1 MSVSLLTVGASAVEP
16 TYGDIAGHW
25 AEASIERWSGHGI
38 IQGNNGKFNP
48 NGQLTCA
55 HFAAIL
61 ARLLKLPAAKD
72 AGLSD
77 NTPDAWHYDAINR
90 CAAAGILKGNLNG
103 TVTPNA
109 PITRERAMVML
120 GRALGIEPIE
130 NPDLTKYTDA
140 AQVASY
146 AQGMLAA
153 LIEAG
158 VVGGVTADQLA
169 PQNNITR
176 AATVTILDRSI
187 GTYADKAGETVNAD
201 GKGIVLVV
209 ADDVTVTGSVDK
221 LLVPTNDIEVT
232 VKGSENIDDIT
243 VSGDNSKVILDNASA
258 DNVTLDGEKSA
269 VEAKNGAKIDN
280 VIMSENAP
288 GANVNAGNGTT
299 IKNVENHAE
308 DTSVTGNGT
317 VKKVESNQ
325 DITVQTKDTDVKN
338 SGDSKITVT
347 DKNGKD
353 STVSGGS
360 SSTTGSSSSSGG
372 SSSGGGSS
380 HSHSYADAWS
390 YDDTYHW
397 HAATCGHNVVS
408 GKAEHTYGEDHKCTV
423 CGSADPAQAAASI
436 NGKNYLTLQEAV
448 AVGGEVKLLKD
459 ADISETV
466 IVTKAVKLD
475 LNGKT
480 ISNTNDLWEKRADD
494 WSLLSVRAGGDLT
507 ITGNG
512 TLKAKENDCY
522 AVDVQDGATLTI
534 EDGTFVGNIHAVYVY
549 QGELTVK
556 GGAYSI
562 QQKYPDTAKADEFVL
577 NCYDKHRTEGTAK
590 ITVTGGTF
598 VKFNPANCAAE
609 GAGTNFVAPGYA
621 AKKLEDDKYEVVA
634 LFDGGT
640 GTAEDPFLIAT
651 SKQFKAIDQLNG
663 APYCLKQ

>member
-1 MSVSLLTVGASAVEP
+1 M
-16 TYGDIAGHW
+16 
-25 AEASIERWSGHGI
+25 
-38 IQGNNGKFNP
+38 
-48 NGQLTCA
+48 
-55 HFAAIL
+55 
-61 ARLLKLPAAKD
+61 
-72 AGLSD
+72 
-77 NTPDAWHYDAINR
+77 
-90 CAAAGILKGNLNG
+90 
-103 TVTPNA
+103 
-109 PITRERAMVML
+109 
-120 GRALGIEPIE
+120 
-130 NPDLTKYTDA
+130 
-140 AQVASY
+140 
-146 AQGMLAA
+146 
-153 LIEAG
+153 
-158 VVGGVTADQLA
+158 GGVTADQLA

-353 STVSGGS
+353 ITVSGGS

-372 SSSGGGSS
+372 SSSGGGGGSS

-459 ADISETV
+459 VDISETV

-507 ITGNG
+507 IKMT
-512 TLKAKENDCY
+512 AMQSMCRM
-522 AVDVQDGATLTI
+522 VQRSPLRM
-534 EDGTFVGNIHAVYVY
+534 VP
-549 QGELTVK
+549 L
-556 GGAYSI
+556 S
-562 QQKYPDTAKADEFVL
+562 
-577 NCYDKHRTEGTAK
+577 
-590 ITVTGGTF
+590 
-598 VKFNPANCAAE
+598 
-609 GAGTNFVAPGYA
+609 
-621 AKKLEDDKYEVVA
+621 
-634 LFDGGT
+634 
-640 GTAEDPFLIAT
+640 AT
-651 SKQFKAIDQLNG
+651 SMPCMCIKVN
-663 APYCLKQ
+663 